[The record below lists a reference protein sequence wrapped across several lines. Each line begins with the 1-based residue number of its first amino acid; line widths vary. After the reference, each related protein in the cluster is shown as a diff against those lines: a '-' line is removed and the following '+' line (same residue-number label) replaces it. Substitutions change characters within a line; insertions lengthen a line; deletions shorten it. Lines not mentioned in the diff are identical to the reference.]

1 VAGPRRSSFGC
12 AELKEFLGWYATHM
26 AANEL
31 SHSVA
36 QTFCLPYRRLA
47 ACKVREGTVR

>member
-1 VAGPRRSSFGC
+1 MLGC
-12 AELKEFLGWYATHM
+12 IAILSQADV

-31 SHSVA
+31 PRFVA